1 MAGSGLSNVLET
13 VYGKNAVEDMMTGNM
28 ILLKELIPV
37 MQDNQ
42 HDEIVSDND
51 DLVLSRLWTLYSDI
65 VDKRLSVDEVVE
77 EEYIIELGT
86 LLRQLKSKLTI
97 SYKTAKLWLLYCE
110 YVQVVKLFIRA
121 QVIGTY
127 ISIQLARCS
136 IYSQPLDICIMQKV
150 PAYICR

>member
-1 MAGSGLSNVLET
+1 MEIITTKSLNVVCRLWGFHTLMSFLGSIGTLMAGSGLSNVLET

-65 VDKRLSVDEVVE
+65 VDKKLSVD
-77 EEYIIELGT
+77 
-86 LLRQLKSKLTI
+86 K
-97 SYKTAKLWLLYCE
+97 
-110 YVQVVKLFIRA
+110 
-121 QVIGTY
+121 
-127 ISIQLARCS
+127 
-136 IYSQPLDICIMQKV
+136 
-150 PAYICR
+150 